1 MQLFR
6 KILSGMANSVNPDR
20 TLKEQSDLSLH
31 CSYMPFCQKHWC
43 TIFGPLP
50 PKKKKKKKKNLE
62 LTKAGLTSGLVLISY
77 GLRSR
82 ILLHI
87 LIY

>member
-50 PKKKKKKKKNLE
+50 QKKKKKKSFGTDK
-62 LTKAGLTSGLVLISY
+62 SWSY
-77 GLRSR
+77 KWIGFNFVWS
-82 ILLHI
+82 
-87 LIY
+87 

>member
-20 TLKEQSDLSLH
+20 TLKEQSDLSLY

-50 PKKKKKKKKNLE
+50 QKKNKKKTFGTDK
-62 LTKAGLTSGLVLISY
+62 SWSY
-77 GLRSR
+77 KWIGFNFVWS
-82 ILLHI
+82 
-87 LIY
+87 